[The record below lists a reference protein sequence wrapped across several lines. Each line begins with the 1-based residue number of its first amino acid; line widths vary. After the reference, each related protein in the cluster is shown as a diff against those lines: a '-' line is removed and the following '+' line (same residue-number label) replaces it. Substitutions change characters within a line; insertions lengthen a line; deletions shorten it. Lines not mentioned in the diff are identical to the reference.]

1 MAALISAYSS
11 WPESFECSAGD
22 ADVPDG
28 HTSHRGSVDKTS
40 EPRIR
45 RPMNAFM
52 VWAKDERKR
61 LAVQNPDLHNAELSK
76 MLGKSWKALTP
87 PQKRPYV
94 EEAERLRVK
103 HMQDYP
109 NYKYR
114 PRRKKQLKRICKR
127 VDPGFLLHGGLP
139 PDQNALPDPRSCC
152 HPLDKDDD
160 GSGAGGVMGSGGGG
174 GGGAFSSPSLPGMRV
189 FRDPS
194 GSSSSS
200 FDAYPYGLPTP
211 PEMSPLDVVDHPGS
225 SSEHPSYYPTSVPM
239 PVQSTSPHGTPPS
252 ATCPEDRRLGPG
264 HLSSPPPYHP
274 DYAHQQGPPP
284 PHHLM
289 GHHHHHH
296 HHMSLPHHQL
306 SSLTPPPPPLPPY
319 YTSTSFPQIQIH
331 HPHHSHPHHLGG
343 GGGGNSSGGQHLGH
357 LGQLSP
363 PPEQGQL
370 ESLDQLSQAE
380 LLGEVDRDEFDQYLN
395 SNNSVS
401 ASTSTTSNTT
411 SAGPGAGSLGGG
423 YHHHQQPHHHHHHQH
438 HHQQQQQQQ
447 QQHVGEQHG
456 AAMTVTGHIQVTAA
470 TAACSAT
477 SSTESSLISV
487 LADATAAYY
496 NNYGIS

>member
-22 ADVPDG
+22 GDVPDG
-28 HTSHRGSVDKTS
+28 HPHRTPTDKTS

-94 EEAERLRVK
+94 EEAERLRVQ

-127 VDPGFLLHGGLP
+127 VDPGFLLSSLA
-139 PDQNALPDPRSCC
+139 PDQNILPDPRALC
-152 HPLDKDDD
+152 HPLDKEEDCYSSHSP
-160 GSGAGGVMGSGGGG
+160 GSVPRV
-174 GGGAFSSPSLPGMRV
+174 SS
-189 FRDPS
+189 FRDLS
-194 GSSSSS
+194 SSSSS
-200 FDAYPYGLPTP
+200 FDTYPYGLPTP
-211 PEMSPLDVVDHPGS
+211 PEMSPLDAM
-225 SSEHPSYYPTSVPM
+225 EHEHGPSYYP
-239 PVQSTSPHGTPPS
+239 STGGASSSASRPDDCRLPP
-252 ATCPEDRRLGPG
+252 AHMG
-264 HLSSPPPYHP
+264 SPPPYHP
-274 DYAHQQGPPP
+274 NYSQSQLHCGS
-284 PHHLM
+284 PHLA
-289 GHHHHHH
+289 
-296 HHMSLPHHQL
+296 HMSMAGTGGLLPGHPL
-306 SSLTPPPPPLPPY
+306 SY
-319 YTSTSFPQIQIH
+319 YGPTFPQLQ
-331 HPHHSHPHHLGG
+331 PPGL
-343 GGGGNSSGGQHLGH
+343 QGH

-363 PPEQGQL
+363 PPEHGHM

-395 SNNSVS
+395 S
-401 ASTSTTSNTT
+401 
-411 SAGPGAGSLGGG
+411 AGFHPEQGGL
-423 YHHHQQPHHHHHHQH
+423 
-438 HHQQQQQQQ
+438 
-447 QQHVGEQHG
+447 
-456 AAMTVTGHIQVTAA
+456 TVTGHIQVTAS
-470 TAACSAT
+470 TASPG
-477 SSTESSLISV
+477 SSSSSSSETSLISV

-496 NNYGIS
+496 NNNYGIS

>member
-22 ADVPDG
+22 GDVSDG
-28 HTSHRGSVDKTS
+28 HTSHRAPADKTS

-87 PQKRPYV
+87 SQKRPYV
-94 EEAERLRVK
+94 EEAERLRVQ

-127 VDPGFLLHGGLP
+127 VDPGFLLSGLG
-139 PDQNALPDPRSCC
+139 PDQGSLPDPRGCC
-152 HPLDKDDD
+152 HPMDKEDE
-160 GSGAGGVMGSGGGG
+160 SRVGGGG
-174 GGGAFSSPSLPGMRV
+174 GFSSPNAALPGVRV

-194 GSSSSS
+194 GSTSS
-200 FDAYPYGLPTP
+200 FDTYPYGLPTP
-211 PEMSPLDVVDHPGS
+211 PEMSPLDAVDHEHASYYSPS
-225 SSEHPSYYPTSVPM
+225 SSVPTS
-239 PVQSTSPHGTPPS
+239 SCSS
-252 ATCPEDRRLGPG
+252 SSSCPEDRRPT
-264 HLSSPPPYHP
+264 HMSSPPPYHP
-274 DYAHQQGPPP
+274 EYPHQASLHCGSTHLSHVPMSHQGSGPALIP
-284 PHHLM
+284 
-289 GHHHHHH
+289 
-296 HHMSLPHHQL
+296 
-306 SSLTPPPPPLPPY
+306 TPPLSY
-319 YTSTSFPQIQIH
+319 YSTSFPQV
-331 HPHHSHPHHLGG
+331 PVHHSL
-343 GGGGNSSGGQHLGH
+343 QGH

-363 PPEQGQL
+363 PPEQGHL

-395 SNNSVS
+395 S
-401 ASTSTTSNTT
+401 TSYH
-411 SAGPGAGSLGGG
+411 PEQGG
-423 YHHHQQPHHHHHHQH
+423 
-438 HHQQQQQQQ
+438 
-447 QQHVGEQHG
+447 
-456 AAMTVTGHIQVTAA
+456 MTVTGHIQVTA
-470 TAACSAT
+470 
-477 SSTESSLISV
+477 SSTCPSSTTESSLISV

>member
-22 ADVPDG
+22 GDVPDG
-28 HTSHRGSVDKTS
+28 HSSHRTPADKVS

-94 EEAERLRVK
+94 EEAERLRVQ

-127 VDPGFLLHGGLP
+127 VDPGFLLGGLP
-139 PDQNALPDPRSCC
+139 GPDQNDPRGLC

-160 GSGAGGVMGSGGGG
+160 GSPGVGGG
-174 GGGAFSSPSLPGMRV
+174 FSSHSPVLPSVRS
-189 FRDPS
+189 FREP
-194 GSSSSS
+194 SSSNSS
-200 FDAYPYGLPTP
+200 FDTYPYGLPTP
-211 PEMSPLDVVDHPGS
+211 PEMSPLDVMDHEHSSYYSSSITSGGISSCSPSSGS
-225 SSEHPSYYPTSVPM
+225 S
-239 PVQSTSPHGTPPS
+239 
-252 ATCPEDRRLGPG
+252 CPEERRQ
-264 HLSSPPPYHP
+264 LSAHMGSPPPYHTE
-274 DYAHQQGPPP
+274 YAQTQLHCGPTHLGHMSMSQAGSGALIHGPP
-284 PHHLM
+284 
-289 GHHHHHH
+289 
-296 HHMSLPHHQL
+296 L
-306 SSLTPPPPPLPPY
+306 SY
-319 YTSTSFPQIQIH
+319 YSPSFSQV
-331 HPHHSHPHHLGG
+331 HPGL
-343 GGGGNSSGGQHLGH
+343 QGH

-363 PPEQGQL
+363 PPEQGHM
-370 ESLDQLSQAE
+370 ETLDQLSQAE
-380 LLGEVDRDEFDQYLN
+380 LLGEVDRNEFDQYLN
-395 SNNSVS
+395 STGFHSME
-401 ASTSTTSNTT
+401 
-411 SAGPGAGSLGGG
+411 
-423 YHHHQQPHHHHHHQH
+423 Q
-438 HHQQQQQQQ
+438 
-447 QQHVGEQHG
+447 VG
-456 AAMTVTGHIQVTAA
+456 MTVTGHIQVAPA
-470 TAACSAT
+470 SACPSN
-477 SSTESSLISV
+477 STETSLISV

>member
-22 ADVPDG
+22 GDVPDG

-127 VDPGFLLHGGLP
+127 VDPGFLLGGLA

-160 GSGAGGVMGSGGGG
+160 GSGGGVIGGSGGVGG
-174 GGGAFSSPSLPGMRV
+174 GFSSPSLPGMRV
-189 FRDPS
+189 FRDAA
-194 GSSSSS
+194 GSNSS
-200 FDAYPYGLPTP
+200 FDTYPYGLPTP
-211 PEMSPLDVVDHPGS
+211 PEMSPLDAVEH
-225 SSEHPSYYPTSVPM
+225 SEHPSFYPASVP
-239 PVQSTSPHGTPPS
+239 VSSSGSCPPS
-252 ATCPEDRRLGPG
+252 SSGAPCSDDRRLGPA
-264 HLSSPPPYHP
+264 HLTSPPPYHP
-274 DYAHQQGPPP
+274 DYSQQGPPP
-284 PHHLM
+284 PPPHHCGPHM
-289 GHHHHHH
+289 GHHHH
-296 HHMSLPHHQL
+296 MSMSHQL
-306 SSLTPPPPPLPPY
+306 PY
-319 YTSTSFPQIQIH
+319 YASSFPQIQIH
-331 HPHHSHPHHLGG
+331 HHGLQGH
-343 GGGGNSSGGQHLGH
+343 H

-395 SNNSVS
+395 SNS
-401 ASTSTTSNTT
+401 AAT
-411 SAGPGAGSLGGG
+411 AMAGGG
-423 YHHHQQPHHHHHHQH
+423 YHHG
-438 HHQQQQQQQ
+438 
-447 QQHVGEQHG
+447 GEQG
-456 AAMTVTGHIQVTAA
+456 AMTVTGHIQVTAA
-470 TAACSAT
+470 SACS
-477 SSTESSLISV
+477 SSTTESSLISV